1 LIATTVARLL
11 LQAFVT
17 IADKSASSQ
26 CLLLH
31 PFAWSEAVQKLNVA
45 QKMLSKVFR
54 PKISTQCALF
64 WSTSNFF

>member
-31 PFAWSEAVQKLNVA
+31 PFA
-45 QKMLSKVFR
+45 
-54 PKISTQCALF
+54 
-64 WSTSNFF
+64 